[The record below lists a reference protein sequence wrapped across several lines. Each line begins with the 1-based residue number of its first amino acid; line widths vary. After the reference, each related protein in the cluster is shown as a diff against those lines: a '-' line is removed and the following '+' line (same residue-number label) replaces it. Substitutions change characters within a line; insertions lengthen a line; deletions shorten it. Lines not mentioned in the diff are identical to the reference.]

1 MMIYPGFAALVEWY
15 VAGRLR
21 WKPLI
26 PLGIIV
32 VALGYMTVRAQ
43 EVAIDANIPALTRL
57 INGVVA
63 YGEYLMKTLYPAK
76 LSIFYPYGVNL
87 FHWKIAVGF
96 LLLGSSLTLLF
107 YTLKRAPVCALA
119 IGWLICG
126 LVPVIGFIHVGIAS
140 HADRYTY
147 LSTMGL
153 SVALAVFLRSMTR
166 AGRGWLFA
174 LVTLPLAI
182 YALVAALYIQAW
194 QNNYTI
200 FHHAIESCPENAK
213 AWQQLGA
220 EYANRF
226 KNPDEGIACYRRAL
240 AILASDECGSQLASA
255 LAIRGKPG
263 DFEEVKRLTLGVA
276 QNPEL
281 DETGGALLGLGIV
294 AMREQRWQDAVKYLT
309 LSEKR
314 KTSPSVCL
322 WLGMS
327 LYQTGRIQEAAKL
340 FKEVSEDAPEACD
353 REEGRKRL
361 AYVLQKYGNLLK

>member
-1 MMIYPGFAALVEWY
+1 
-15 VAGRLR
+15 
-21 WKPLI
+21 
-26 PLGIIV
+26 
-32 VALGYMTVRAQ
+32 
-43 EVAIDANIPALTRL
+43 
-57 INGVVA
+57 
-63 YGEYLMKTLYPAK
+63 MKTVYPAK

-107 YTLKRAPVCALA
+107 YTLKRAPVCTLA
-119 IGWLICG
+119 IGWLMCG

-166 AGRGWLFA
+166 GGRGWLFA
-174 LVTLPLAI
+174 LVPLPLAT
-182 YALVAALYIQAW
+182 YTLVAALYIQAW

-240 AILASDECGSQLASA
+240 AISSSDECGSQLASA

-263 DFEEVKRLTLGVA
+263 DFEEVKRLTLAVA
-276 QNPEL
+276 QKPEL

-340 FKEVSEDAPEACD
+340 FKEVSEDAPEARD

-361 AYVLQKYGNLLK
+361 AYVLQKHGNLLK